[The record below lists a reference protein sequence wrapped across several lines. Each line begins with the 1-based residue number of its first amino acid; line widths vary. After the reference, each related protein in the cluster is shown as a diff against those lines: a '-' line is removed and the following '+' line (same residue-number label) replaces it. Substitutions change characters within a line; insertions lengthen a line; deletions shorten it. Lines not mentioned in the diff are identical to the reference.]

1 MLYFCTSKRTINVAK
16 KEYMDTIEE
25 KLRKH
30 APATPSKWREKA
42 NWRKK
47 NKSLLRHLQQVAIN
61 MQDYSKS
68 R

>member
-1 MLYFCTSKRTINVAK
+1 
-16 KEYMDTIEE
+16 MDTIEE

-47 NKSLLRHLQQVAIN
+47 NKSLLRHLQQVLLTCKTTVRADEN
-61 MQDYSKS
+61 

>member
-1 MLYFCTSKRTINVAK
+1 M
-16 KEYMDTIEE
+16 ETIEE

-42 NWRKK
+42 EWRKQ
-47 NKSLLRHLQQVAIN
+47 NKPLLRHLQQVAIN